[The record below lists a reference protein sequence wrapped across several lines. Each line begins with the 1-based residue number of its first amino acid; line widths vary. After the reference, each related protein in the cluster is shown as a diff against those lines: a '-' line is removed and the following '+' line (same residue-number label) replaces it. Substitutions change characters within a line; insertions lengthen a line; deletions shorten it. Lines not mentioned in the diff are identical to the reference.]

1 MQIAKTMNAL
11 YRTSAVGM
19 ALLSLGQD
27 VILKLCLCQEIDDNV
42 QLDFDHLSHVFASHL
57 IAKLL

>member
-27 VILKLCLCQEIDDNV
+27 VILKLCLCQEI
-42 QLDFDHLSHVFASHL
+42 QLDFDHLSHVFASLL